1 MKAKIIYT
9 CKECGYQSPR
19 WMGKCPD
26 CGEWDSFYEEKE
38 EAIVEKASAKQV
50 TPTSGVKPVALKD
63 VGTANEIRFSS
74 GMQELDRVLG
84 GGIVEGSLVLVG
96 GEPGIGKSTL
106 LLQICNHMPGEVLYV
121 SGEESAAQIKMRAN
135 RLGVNKDDILLLCNT
150 NLNEIVAEIEQT
162 NPKVAII
169 DSVQTI
175 SNPQMSSA
183 PGTVSQIK
191 EVSSVLMRLA
201 KNSGITIFIVG
212 HVTKEGAIAGP
223 RVLEH
228 MVDCVLYFEGDNN
241 HIFRLLRAVKN
252 RFGSTNEV
260 GVFQMEERGLEEVT
274 NPSAALFEHKE
285 IMASGNCI
293 TCTIEGSRPFLT
305 EIQALVTPTFF
316 PTPRRTASGVD
327 YSRMVLLMAVLEK
340 RLKLNLSNY
349 DAYVNIAGG
358 MRITEP
364 AADLGIAMAI
374 YSNHKDIVLSPDCTF
389 LGEIGL
395 SGEIRPVSMIDA
407 RIKEAKKLGMK
418 KIVIPYANLKKCSD
432 TEGVIG
438 VKSIFE
444 AVKLISD

>member
-1 MKAKIIYT
+1 MKTKIIYT
-9 CKECGYQSPR
+9 CKACGCQSPR

-26 CGEWDSFYEEKE
+26 CGEWDSFYEEIE
-38 EAIVEKASAKQV
+38 ETVDKKSVKQIA
-50 TPTSGVKPVALKD
+50 PESGIKPVALHE
-63 VGTANEIRFSS
+63 VEMVNESRFSS

-84 GGIVEGSLVLVG
+84 GGVVEGSLVLVG

-106 LLQICNHMPGEVLYV
+106 LLQICNHIPGEVLYV
-121 SGEESAAQIKMRAN
+121 SGEESAAQIKMRAK
-135 RLGVNKDDILLLCNT
+135 RLGVNKENVLLLCNT
-150 NLNEIVAEIEQT
+150 NLNEIVSEIERIS
-162 NPKVAII
+162 PKVAII

-175 SNPQMSSA
+175 SNPQMNSA

-201 KNSGITIFIVG
+201 KNSGITVFVVG

-241 HIFRLLRAVKN
+241 HVFRLLRAVKN

-260 GVFQMEERGLEEVT
+260 GVFQMEESGLEEVT

-285 IMASGNCI
+285 ISASGNCI

-327 YSRMVLLMAVLEK
+327 YNRMILLMAVLEK

-374 YSNHKDIVLSPDCTF
+374 YSNYKDIVLPPDCAF

-395 SGEIRPVSMIDA
+395 SGEIRPVSLIDT

-418 KIVIPYANLKKCSD
+418 KIIIPASNIKKCSD
-432 TEGVIG
+432 TDGVIG

-444 AVKLISD
+444 ATKAISS